1 MAQISRPQAIL
12 FNNVDLNSDA
22 VERVSAVFV
31 PRPDATRIAIFIVC
45 DVAGTLDVDVGVA
58 PTNPNAPANVY
69 PAQLQPPSSVQPPTP
84 GYIWGQV
91 DTQAIAANTPTIIR
105 YDTMPA
111 VRLRFTPTAPG
122 ANSILRADGWQYGL
136 ASPVL

>member
-1 MAQISRPQAIL
+1 MARISAAQKIL
-12 FNNVDLNSDA
+12 FNNVDLDA
-22 VERVSAVFV
+22 DATERVSELFV

-45 DVAGTLDVDVGVA
+45 DVAGTLDVDVGV
-58 PTNPNAPANVY
+58 PVTDPNNPANT
-69 PAQLQPPSSVQPPTP
+69 LP
-84 GYIWGQV
+84 GALTLAAPDNGYAWAQV
-91 DTQAIAANTPTIIR
+91 DTQAISAATGTVIR

-122 ANSILRADGWQYGL
+122 ANSILRADAWQYGL

>member
-1 MAQISRPQAIL
+1 MAQISKPQAIL
-12 FNNVDLNSDA
+12 YNNIDLNSDA
-22 VERVSAVFV
+22 TERVSALFI

-45 DVAGTLDVDVGVA
+45 DVAGTLDVDVGVQV
-58 PTNPNAPANVY
+58 TEPNTPANVLPGALTLAAPAN
-69 PAQLQPPSSVQPPTP
+69 
-84 GYIWGQV
+84 GYAWAQV
-91 DTQAIAANTPTIIR
+91 DTQAVAAGTPLIIR

>member
-1 MAQISRPQAIL
+1 MGRISKATEIL
-12 FNNVDLNSDA
+12 FDNVDLNSDA
-22 VERVSAVFV
+22 TERVSSVFV
-31 PRPDATRIAIFIVC
+31 PRPDATRISIFIVC

-58 PTNPNAPANVY
+58 PTVPLSTATVLPAS
-69 PAQLQPPSSVQPPTP
+69 LQPATPPN
-84 GYIWGQV
+84 GLAWAQV

>member
-12 FNNVDLNSDA
+12 YNNVDLNSE
-22 VERVSAVFV
+22 VTERISEVFV
-31 PRPDATRIAIFIVC
+31 PRPDATRIAVFIVC
-45 DVAGTLDVDVGVA
+45 DVAGTLDVDVGVQI
-58 PTNPNAPANVY
+58 TDPNSPANVL
-69 PAQLQPPSSVQPPTP
+69 PAALTLAAP
-84 GYIWGQV
+84 GNGYAWAQV
-91 DTQAIAANTPTIIR
+91 DTQAVSASTPLIIR